1 MAILLQ
7 GGSKCNGKAHHLM
20 NVLCSASLKQS
31 VCFEDTMYLLL
42 HMQVVHDCVWMCGSL
57 MFTHCIELQTKTL
70 TCLPIFLLLRLFP
83 PISTA
88 RDNMFQF
95 LNRSTQ
101 HIIASLCSVITP
113 LIDFRLQNTIS
124 QNIKSIPNS
133 QFLSFIILTKVLPSF
148 TQTHQS
154 SLAHQ
159 AFKYM
164 SGVLLQFLMSKLQS
178 WHFHF
183 LKLIQQMF
191 QPEPDRTAKVLRG
204 APEIQSRS
212 LICIARTC
220 PEHPT
225 VYSKCTSFSPCA
237 YLNYIW
243 WRHQCAH
250 THQQITLLFS
260 A

>member
-1 MAILLQ
+1 MR
-7 GGSKCNGKAHHLM
+7 
-20 NVLCSASLKQS
+20 
-31 VCFEDTMYLLL
+31 
-42 HMQVVHDCVWMCGSL
+42 GSL

-70 TCLPIFLLLRLFP
+70 TCLPIFFLLLQLFP

-88 RDNMFQF
+88 RDNIMFQF

-113 LIDFRLQNTIS
+113 LIDFGLQNTIS

-133 QFLSFIILTKVLPSF
+133 QFLKFIILTKVLPSICF

-178 WHFHF
+178 WH
-183 LKLIQQMF
+183 
-191 QPEPDRTAKVLRG
+191 
-204 APEIQSRS
+204 
-212 LICIARTC
+212 
-220 PEHPT
+220 
-225 VYSKCTSFSPCA
+225 TST
-237 YLNYIW
+237 Y
-243 WRHQCAH
+243 
-250 THQQITLLFS
+250 
-260 A
+260 